1 MNLIKKVLPLQDY
14 RLEVML
20 DNGSSITLNLAG
32 RLSNVRFSLLADQD
46 FFGRVTTDG
55 KYIRWED
62 KIEISVNEVFQLAQ
76 K

>member
-1 MNLIKKVLPLQDY
+1 MNLIKKVLPMQDY

-20 DNGSSITLNLAG
+20 DNGSSITLNMAG

-46 FFGRVTTDG
+46 FFARVTTDG